1 MNITEDYVSF
11 EVAKLL
17 KEKGFHNPSTEQKS
31 SWSEEDKRIMSAI
44 LQLLKDCESENGWNC
59 VYSNDREVFF
69 VDIEKWLQSL
79 KERAVWKPSEE
90 QLYWLK
96 YAANSTSDTEKRSEV
111 RAVFNEL
118 YKQFNMAHFIRIPLL
133 KDLGEVKINLDKIST
148 VRLYK
153 DKEGK
158 KTIDI
163 TFTNGN
169 TKFFKEG
176 YSILDAE
183 KLFDKFPS

>member
-1 MNITEDYVSF
+1 
-11 EVAKLL
+11 
-17 KEKGFHNPSTEQKS
+17 
-31 SWSEEDKRIMSAI
+31 
-44 LQLLKDCESENGWNC
+44 
-59 VYSNDREVFF
+59 
-69 VDIEKWLQSL
+69 
-79 KERAVWKPSEE
+79 
-90 QLYWLK
+90 
-96 YAANSTSDTEKRSEV
+96 
-111 RAVFNEL
+111 
-118 YKQFNMAHFIRIPLL
+118 MAHFIRISLL

-163 TFTNGN
+163 TFINGN

>member
-1 MNITEDYVSF
+1 M
-11 EVAKLL
+11 L
-17 KEKGFHNPSTEQKS
+17 
-31 SWSEEDKRIMSAI
+31 I
-44 LQLLKDCESENGWNC
+44 LCL
-59 VYSNDREVFF
+59 
-69 VDIEKWLQSL
+69 
-79 KERAVWKPSEE
+79 
-90 QLYWLK
+90 
-96 YAANSTSDTEKRSEV
+96 AN
-111 RAVFNEL
+111 FNL
-118 YKQFNMAHFIRIPLL
+118 IWHIFIRIPLL

-163 TFTNGN
+163 TFINGD